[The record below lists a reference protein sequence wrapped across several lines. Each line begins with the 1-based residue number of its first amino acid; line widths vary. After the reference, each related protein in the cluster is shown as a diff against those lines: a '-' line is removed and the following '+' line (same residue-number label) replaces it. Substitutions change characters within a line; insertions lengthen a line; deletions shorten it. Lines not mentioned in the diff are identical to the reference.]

1 MAVKGMEIQGGE
13 MSSLP
18 GTLKRVFNPALSL
31 WMVGDVG
38 IPTLSL
44 GLRAVSLGHG
54 VTEPC

>member
-1 MAVKGMEIQGGE
+1 MEIQGGE

-38 IPTLSL
+38 IPALSL